1 MTFSAEPGDRLSFAS
16 MFGQS
21 NDLFYAFGDAGLAL
35 FDAMGTP
42 VTGDVTGSV
51 NLWDAGTEANQWP
64 GVGPDQAPR
73 QAGPDT
79 GAADPIATVRPVS
92 DGFRYPPTDHV
103 IRVTLSVMP

>member
-1 MTFSAEPGDRLSFAS
+1 

-35 FDAMGTP
+35 FDATGAAM
-42 VTGDVTGSV
+42 TGDVTSYV
-51 NLWDAGTEANQWP
+51 ALWDAGTEANQWP

-79 GAADPIATVRPVS
+79 GADDPVATVRPVS
-92 DGFRYPPTDHV
+92 DGFTYPAVDHV
-103 IRVTLSVMP
+103 VRVTLDVMP